1 MLLKHQVY
9 ASLIAAAILPI
20 LISSIFVSSGLKNHA
35 NEKLSETELPTAMRE
50 VRNAIELELTP
61 PVIISQ
67 SIAQNQLVI
76 DWVTQGEPTGFRQNI
91 VNYLMDIKQRNDAIS
106 AYVVIGESRNYY
118 SQDGLA
124 RTLDPSQDPWFYSF
138 INSDRQFELS
148 FDIDKATQNPVVF
161 INYVIVSNGRRIG
174 IAGIGKALSDMT
186 DLIKGYSLAQTGQVY
201 LIDDAGE
208 IKLHRNNREIGKRIS
223 LPKPINQGYS
233 VIEKD
238 GESFVS
244 ARVELNS
251 IDWQLVG
258 EIPQGELYKSIN
270 EAIFKIFF
278 IASIV
283 AVAAFF
289 AVKVIAGKIFRPL
302 DKITDAIT
310 GLAEREGDL
319 TVRLPEHTNNEL
331 GVLAGEINKFIA
343 RLQEMFKEVSDSANE
358 ITAIA
363 NTVNQTSAQATKV
376 SKNQSNSTQTVAAAI
391 NEMEATVA
399 QISHNAQQASGFA
412 SDAQKELTIGNKDAQ
427 KSIKEMTTLSD
438 SMETAVKSVKELSE
452 EIASITHVLE
462 VIRGISEQTNLLA
475 LNAAIE
481 AARAGEQ
488 GRGFAVVADEV
499 RSLAKR
505 TSDSTEE
512 INEMV
517 GRLNAKASDSV
528 NAIENG
534 RESTRA
540 NVELVNNSGRKMMD
554 AFDVVGEISQINEQV
569 AHATSEQQLA
579 TAEINTN
586 VLTISN
592 DAHETQAL
600 MEDAQQAIQELHG
613 LTSKLSQL
621 IAKFKL

>member
-1 MLLKHQVY
+1 M
-9 ASLIAAAILPI
+9 
-20 LISSIFVSSGLKNHA
+20 
-35 NEKLSETELPTAMRE
+35 
-50 VRNAIELELTP
+50 
-61 PVIISQ
+61 
-67 SIAQNQLVI
+67 
-76 DWVTQGEPTGFRQNI
+76 
-91 VNYLMDIKQRNDAIS
+91 
-106 AYVVIGESRNYY
+106 
-118 SQDGLA
+118 
-124 RTLDPSQDPWFYSF
+124 
-138 INSDRQFELS
+138 
-148 FDIDKATQNPVVF
+148 
-161 INYVIVSNGRRIG
+161 
-174 IAGIGKALSDMT
+174 
-186 DLIKGYSLAQTGQVY
+186 
-201 LIDDAGE
+201 
-208 IKLHRNNREIGKRIS
+208 
-223 LPKPINQGYS
+223 
-233 VIEKD
+233 
-238 GESFVS
+238 
-244 ARVELNS
+244 
-251 IDWQLVG
+251 
-258 EIPQGELYKSIN
+258 
-270 EAIFKIFF
+270 
-278 IASIV
+278 
-283 AVAAFF
+283 
-289 AVKVIAGKIFRPL
+289 
-302 DKITDAIT
+302 
-310 GLAEREGDL
+310 
-319 TVRLPEHTNNEL
+319 PEHTNNEL

-343 RLQEMFKEVSDSANE
+343 RLQEMFKEVSDSATE